1 MPTFVDV
8 LLDAAELGFFVACAY
23 AVLYAYARHRSAAWT
38 ARFRQRRLAVLAV
51 LTLAMSAI
59 KVIEDVLGKESG
71 RLDEALLWLIRGQVP
86 AALNGFFAGLTL
98 SGSATALVSATAGA
112 VVALL
117 IFGHR
122 FEAALIGASSI
133 TSALL
138 VYVLKALIGRARP
151 DLWQAQWSQ
160 WYWGSS
166 FPSGHTLSTAAFA
179 TAAALCVARLYPR
192 WATSAMVGALWWS
205 CAVALSRLVLGAHWP
220 TDVLAALCLGVL
232 IPLLFSAA
240 FEWYGR
246 RPHTTEPS

>member
-1 MPTFVDV
+1 MLVDV
-8 LLDAAELGFFVACAY
+8 LLDAAEFGFFVAGAY
-23 AVLYAYARHRSAAWT
+23 GLLYACALHSTAAWT
-38 ARFRQRRLAVLAV
+38 ARFRQRRLAVLTV

-71 RLDEALLWLIRGQVP
+71 RLDEALLWLIREHVP
-86 AALNGFFAGLTL
+86 AALDGFFASLTL
-98 SGSATALVSATAGA
+98 SGSAMALVPATAVA

-117 IFGHR
+117 IFGRR

-138 VYVLKALIGRARP
+138 VYALKALIGRGRP
-151 DLWQAQWSQ
+151 DLWQTQ

-179 TAAALCVARLYPR
+179 TAAALCVARLCPR
-192 WATSAMVGALWWS
+192 WARHAMVGALLWS

-232 IPLLFSAA
+232 IPLLFGAA
-240 FEWYGR
+240 FEWHGR
-246 RPHTTEPS
+246 RRRKPEPR